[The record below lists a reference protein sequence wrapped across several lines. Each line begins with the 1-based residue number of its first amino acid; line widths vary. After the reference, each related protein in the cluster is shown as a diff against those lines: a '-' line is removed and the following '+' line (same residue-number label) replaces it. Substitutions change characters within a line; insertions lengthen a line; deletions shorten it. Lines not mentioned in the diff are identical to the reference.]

1 MRYHPDDFLS
11 LMALAEDG
19 GGQLLSERCQP
30 YAFTLKQPS
39 TDGKEEPK
47 FREFTTTGCGQETR
61 FVLPYEPVKSKRF
74 PAEAQRRRGAGF
86 VTVCAKDDRMGDWPR
101 FAGAIDPE
109 RSR

>member
-11 LMALAEDG
+11 LMASVEDG

-30 YAFTLKQPS
+30 RTYTLQQPT
-39 TDGKEEPK
+39 TDGKDELKYCEV
-47 FREFTTTGCGQETR
+47 TTTGCGQETR
-61 FVLPYEPVKSKRF
+61 FVLPYEPVKSQRF